1 MIWARM
7 TSAEARGPLRIRV
20 YYEDTDAG
28 GVVYHAA
35 YLRFAERARTELMR
49 RCGGDHPSLL
59 AQYGVV
65 LAVRR
70 CEIDY
75 RRPGRL
81 DDLVDVHTIVTGV
94 GAARFD
100 MKQRVVRDDD
110 ILVDL
115 QLRLACIGRTG
126 RATRLPA
133 PLRGALVRLISAR
146 SAP

>member
-1 MIWARM
+1 M
-7 TSAEARGPLRIRV
+7 TTATNGEPLQVRV

-28 GVVYHAA
+28 GFVYHAA

-49 RCGGDHPSLL
+49 HCGGDHPSLL

-75 RRPGRL
+75 LRPGRL
-81 DDLVDVHTIVTGV
+81 DDLLDVHAIVTGV

-110 ILVDL
+110 TLVDL

-133 PLRGALVRLISAR
+133 PLRETLVRLISA
-146 SAP
+146 

>member
-1 MIWARM
+1 M
-7 TSAEARGPLRIRV
+7 TTAEKREALRIRV

-28 GVVYHAA
+28 GLVYHAA

-59 AQYGVV
+59 AEHGVV
-65 LAVRR
+65 FAVRR

-75 RRPGRL
+75 VKPARL
-81 DDLVDVHTIVTGV
+81 DDLLDVHTIVTDIG
-94 GAARFD
+94 GARFD
-100 MKQRVVRDDD
+100 MEQRVMRDGD
-110 ILVDL
+110 IMVDL
-115 QLRLACIGRTG
+115 RVRLACINRAG

-133 PLRGALVRLISAR
+133 ALRGTLTRLISAQ

>member
-1 MIWARM
+1 M
-7 TSAEARGPLRIRV
+7 TTAENHQPLRIRV

-59 AQYGVV
+59 AEHGVV

-75 RRPGRL
+75 VEPARL
-81 DDLVDVHTIVTGV
+81 DDLLDVHTIVTDV

-100 MKQRVVRDDD
+100 MKQRVMRNDD
-110 ILVDL
+110 IMVDL
-115 QLRLACIGRTG
+115 LVRLACINRAG

-133 PLRGALVRLISAR
+133 SLRGTLTGLISAQ